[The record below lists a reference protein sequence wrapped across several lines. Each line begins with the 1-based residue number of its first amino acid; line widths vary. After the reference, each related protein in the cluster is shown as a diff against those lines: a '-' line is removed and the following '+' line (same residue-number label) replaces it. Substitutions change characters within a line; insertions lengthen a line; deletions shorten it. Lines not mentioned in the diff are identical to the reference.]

1 MATHNDDLELGRWT
15 EAQMAQLDRHDGW
28 EPDASR
34 ALTRWQLASRRGA
47 HRGRQAALAGAL
59 IAVMSA
65 GLLAFP
71 PAHALAERCIAA
83 CVDQSN
89 KLGAYLR
96 GRPARLGAP
105 DFSLTDRSGHIV
117 SLSAYRGQVVLI
129 NFWATWCSP
138 CKREIPWLV
147 EFQTKYKDRGFTVLG
162 LSVDEDGWTAVAP
175 YLDAAAINYPVAI
188 ATDEVTTGYGGVG
201 AVPMTLVIDRNGR
214 VASTHLGL
222 LNKQDVEAEIVSAL
236 GRY

>member
-1 MATHNDDLELGRWT
+1 MATHNDDLELGRWID
-15 EAQMAQLDRHDGW
+15 AQLAELDRHDHW

-34 ALTRWQLASRRGA
+34 ALTNWQQASRRGA
-47 HRGRQAALAGAL
+47 HRGRKLALAGAL
-59 IAVMSA
+59 VAVMSA
-65 GLLAFP
+65 GVLAFP
-71 PAHALAERCIAA
+71 PAHALAERCLAA

-89 KLGAYLR
+89 KLSAYVR
-96 GRPARLGAP
+96 GRPARLAAP
-105 DFSLTDRSGHIV
+105 DFSLTDRSGHVV

-147 EFQTKYKDRGFTVLG
+147 EFQTTYGDRGFTVLG
-162 LSVDEDGWTAVAP
+162 LSVDEDGWTSVAP

-188 ATDEVTTGYGGVG
+188 ATDEVKTGYGGIT
-201 AVPMTLVIDRNGR
+201 AVPMSFVIDRNGR

-222 LNKQDVEAEIVSAL
+222 LNKDDVEAEIVSAL
-236 GRY
+236 GK

>member
-15 EAQMAQLDRHDGW
+15 ETQLAQLDRHDGW
-28 EPDASR
+28 KPDANQ
-34 ALTRWQLASRRGA
+34 ALTRWQQASRPGA
-47 HRGRQAALAGAL
+47 HRGRKIALAGAL
-59 IAVMSA
+59 VAVMSA
-65 GLLAFP
+65 GVLAFP
-71 PAHALAERCIAA
+71 PAHTFAERCIAA
-83 CVDQSN
+83 CVDQTN

-96 GRPARLGAP
+96 GRPARLAAA
-105 DFSLTDRSGHIV
+105 DFSLTDRSGHVV

-138 CKREIPWLV
+138 CKREMPWLI

-162 LSVDEDGWTAVAP
+162 LSVDEDGWTSVAP

-188 ATDEVTTGYGGVG
+188 ATDEVTAGYGGIT
-201 AVPMTLVIDRNGR
+201 AVPMSFVIDRNGR

-222 LNKQDVEAEIVSAL
+222 LNRDDVEAEIVSAL
-236 GRY
+236 GK